1 MRRLDMGRPRKQ
13 VRPASFSIDAKMYK
27 LLQELAEKDKRTM
40 SHFVNMALYEY
51 KPIRELDIYRDWWR
65 CDQRDCAVLNPPAN
79 EKCKECGWTALW
91 AIKKEHNDRML
102 KYK

>member
-1 MRRLDMGRPRKQ
+1 MGRPRKS
-13 VRPASFSIDAKMYK
+13 VRPASFSVDAKMYK
-27 LLQELAEKDKRTM
+27 LLQELSDLEKKPM

-51 KPIRELDIYRDWWR
+51 KPIRQLDVYRDWWR

>member
-1 MRRLDMGRPRKQ
+1 MGRPRKS

-40 SHFVNMALYEY
+40 SHFVNMALDEY

-65 CDQRDCAVLNPPAN
+65 WDQRDCAVLNPPAN
-79 EKCKECGWTALW
+79 KKCKECGWTALW

>member
-1 MRRLDMGRPRKQ
+1 MGRPRKS
-13 VRPASFSIDAKMYK
+13 VRAASFSVDAKMYK
-27 LLQELAEKDKRTM
+27 LLTELSEKEKKPM

-51 KPIRELDIYRDWWR
+51 KPIRELDIYRDWWK

-79 EKCKECGWTALW
+79 EECKECGQRSLKS
-91 AIKKEHNDRML
+91 IIQEHNDRML

>member
-1 MRRLDMGRPRKQ
+1 MGRPRKS

-27 LLQELAEKDKRTM
+27 LLQDLAEKDKRTM

-79 EKCKECGWTALW
+79 KKCKECGWTALW
-91 AIKKEHNDRML
+91 AIKKDHHDRML

>member
-1 MRRLDMGRPRKQ
+1 MGRPRKS

-27 LLQELAEKDKRTM
+27 LLQELSDQEKKPM

-51 KPIRELDIYRDWWR
+51 KPIRELDVYRDWWR
-65 CDQRDCAVLNPPAN
+65 CDQRDCAVLNPPAD
-79 EKCKECGWTALW
+79 EKCERCGQKALHV
-91 AIKKEHNDRML
+91 IIKEHNDRML

>member
-1 MRRLDMGRPRKQ
+1 MGRPRKS

-27 LLQELAEKDKRTM
+27 LLQELSDLEKKPM

-65 CDQRDCAVLNPPAN
+65 GDQHDCAVLNPPAN
-79 EKCKECGWTALW
+79 EECKECGQMSLKS
-91 AIKKEHNDRML
+91 IIQEHNDRML

>member
-1 MRRLDMGRPRKQ
+1 MGRPRKS

-27 LLQELAEKDKRTM
+27 LLQELSDQEKKPM

-51 KPIRELDIYRDWWR
+51 KPITQLDIYRDWWK
-65 CDQRDCAVLNPPAN
+65 CDQRDCAVLNPPAE
-79 EKCKECGWTALW
+79 EKCKKCGQRALW
-91 AIKKEHNDRML
+91 SIIKEHNDRMT

>member
-1 MRRLDMGRPRKQ
+1 MGRPRKQ
-13 VRPASFSIDAKMYK
+13 VRAAAFSVDAKMYK
-27 LLQELAEKDKRTM
+27 LLQDLSDQEKKPM

-65 CDQRDCAVLNPPAN
+65 CDQRDWAVLNPPAN